1 MKWNLNELVKY
12 KQEPLR
18 FNEMM
23 DVTAALKD
31 KFNDVILDATPM
43 QVEGMI
49 QNEQD
54 DFVLHAHVVGKIITP
69 STRSAEPVDL
79 PLDFM
84 IDEIYIPDIQHA
96 EHYEMSESVI
106 LLEDEVL
113 NFDDVLVDYIF
124 LQIPLQVLAEGE
136 EEAPM
141 PEGEGW
147 AVISEDEYLAE
158 HEAINEPANENNTPL
173 AGLANLLDH
182 ENDEQEEQH

>member
-18 FNEMM
+18 FSETM
-23 DVTAALKD
+23 DVKMALKD
-31 KFNDVILDATPM
+31 KFSDVIIDATPM
-43 QVEGMI
+43 QVEGMV

-54 DFVLHAHVVGKIITP
+54 DFVLHAHVVGKIVTP

-84 IDEIYIPDIQHA
+84 IDEIYIQDAKHA
-96 EHYEMSESVI
+96 ERYEMSESII
-106 LLEDEVL
+106 LLEDDVL

-124 LQIPLQVLAEGE
+124 LQIPLQVLAAGE

-158 HEAINEPANENNTPL
+158 HEATNEQADENNTPL
-173 AGLANLLDH
+173 AGLSDLLNH
-182 ENDEQEEQH
+182 ENDEQEERH